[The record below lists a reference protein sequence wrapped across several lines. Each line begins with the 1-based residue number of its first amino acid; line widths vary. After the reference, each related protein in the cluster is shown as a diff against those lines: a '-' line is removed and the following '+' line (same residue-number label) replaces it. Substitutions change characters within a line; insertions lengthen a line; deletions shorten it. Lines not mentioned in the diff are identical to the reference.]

1 MALQARELS
10 ESWFYCSLFLQTVK
24 YYYNGGKVMRRSK
37 VNVKVDSRREILP
50 QDTSKMDGKDWQEK
64 QYLTA

>member
-1 MALQARELS
+1 
-10 ESWFYCSLFLQTVK
+10 
-24 YYYNGGKVMRRSK
+24 MRRLK

-64 QYLTA
+64 QYLTAWQEIEFLSHGEF